1 MGFFPLS
8 SWFPGLKKLDV
19 LVKYCNNTWLLSWL
33 LSCERS
39 FCFDY
44 FIFWVY
50 VCVKKMARGQ
60 MVFSNSSCFLCITLQ
75 WTHLG
80 SRYCVELLIG
90 IIWPQQQLS
99 DSLPMCYLALLQNN
113 NSKTLIYSKTGFFG
127 SSRCYIT
134 NS

>member
-1 MGFFPLS
+1 LVFFFTFFLI
-8 SWFPGLKKLDV
+8 SWIRKTGCVVQV
-19 LVKYCNNTWLLSWL
+19 LQQYLVAELVAQLWKELLFWLFHFLG
-33 LSCERS
+33 
-39 FCFDY
+39 
-44 FIFWVY
+44 
-50 VCVKKMARGQ
+50 VCVCKKMARGQ
-60 MVFSNSSCFLCITLQ
+60 IVFSNSYCFLCITLQ

-113 NSKTLIYSKTGFFG
+113 NSRTLIYSKTGFFG